1 MWTKIKSS
9 KLCLLMSAKNI
20 YRSDCVR
27 NQSPRRTG
35 TIGASWV
42 ESREVI
48 MILFGKRRMIFLF
61 FQKGDTLWSVS
72 WRRSIGVVTST
83 SIPTTYLVLQLG
95 REWLTYPQ
103 NPTVLDPNHWQL
115 SHCASEEKK
124 NSTTSIWTICLMGV
138 QENPWA
144 ILSFQLP
151 WVNVPGS

>member
-35 TIGASWV
+35 TIGVSWV

-61 FQKGDTLWSVS
+61 FYMFPKRGHPLVCVLKEEYWGGNLHIHSHHLLGSSVGQ
-72 WRRSIGVVTST
+72 GVAD
-83 SIPTTYLVLQLG
+83 IPTEPNSPWSKSLGVESLCFRRKKKFYHIYLNHLPHG
-95 REWLTYPQ
+95 RTRESMSYPQ
-103 NPTVLDPNHWQL
+103 L
-115 SHCASEEKK
+115 SSSHE
-124 NSTTSIWTICLMGV
+124 
-138 QENPWA
+138 
-144 ILSFQLP
+144 
-151 WVNVPGS
+151 